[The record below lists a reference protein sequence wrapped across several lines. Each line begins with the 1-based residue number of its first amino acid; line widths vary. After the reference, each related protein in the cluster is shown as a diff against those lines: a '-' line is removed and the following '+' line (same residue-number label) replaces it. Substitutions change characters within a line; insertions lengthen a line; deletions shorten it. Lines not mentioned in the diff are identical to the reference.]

1 MYVTFIHAGELEAA
15 MKYTYIHT
23 GELEAAMKY
32 VFGKT
37 IVCKDL
43 PAAKACA
50 FGEGIKARSVTLE
63 GDLFDPA
70 GKIN

>member
-1 MYVTFIHAGELEAA
+1 MCVYAY
-15 MKYTYIHT
+15 KYTRIHT
-23 GELEAAMKY
+23 PGELEAAMKY

-43 PAAKACA
+43 QAAKACA
-50 FGEGIKARSVTLE
+50 FGEGIRARSVTLE

-70 GKIN
+70 GA